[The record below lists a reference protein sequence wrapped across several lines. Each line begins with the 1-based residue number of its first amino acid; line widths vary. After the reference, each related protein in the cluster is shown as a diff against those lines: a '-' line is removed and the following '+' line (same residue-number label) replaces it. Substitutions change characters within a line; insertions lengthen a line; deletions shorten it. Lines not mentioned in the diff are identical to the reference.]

1 MATPADTSIRMTH
14 RQVLAALSG
23 LLLAMFVSMIATT
36 VISTS
41 LPVIVPDLGG
51 DQAVYTWVVTATLL
65 TTAISTPIWGKLADL
80 FDRKLLMQ
88 LAIVLFVLATAACGF
103 AQDPATLIA
112 FRAIQGLGGGGLLA
126 LSQVLL
132 ADIISPRERGRYMG
146 LFSAVMALAT
156 VGGPLLG
163 GFITDAIGWRWNFF
177 VSLPFAVG
185 ALILLQKTLHIRQLP
200 KRTVSIDY
208 LGIALLAASVSL
220 LLIWITGAGSAYE
233 WWSRETLFMA
243 GGSVLAGAAFIL
255 VELRVREP
263 LIPLGLFRDRTFTL
277 SVIASAATGVA
288 LFGGS
293 VYLAQYMQ
301 LARGA
306 TPTQAGL
313 MTVPMIVGMLVT
325 ATGVGMLITR
335 YGRWKGWLIAGAA
348 LLTAGTALL
357 STVEYDTN
365 FALVSLYM
373 LFLGAGIGTTMQNL
387 TLIVQNTARP
397 ADIGVTT
404 AAVTFFRNI
413 AGTAGVAA
421 MGAAVAST
429 VSNLFVTESA
439 RLSTAIE
446 ALGERGP
453 DVAASLASGVLPEV
467 RFLPEG
473 VRVIVEDFYAQGI
486 SQAFLIAVPFAVI
499 SVIAI
504 LFLPNIPLGR
514 MTTTEKADAEAAMV
528 GEPALSPATGSIP
541 VIETD
546 AAPQPEEPPHDR

>member
-51 DQAVYTWVVTATLL
+51 DQTVYTWVVTATLL

-185 ALILLQKTLHIRQLP
+185 ALILLQKTLHIRRPQ
-200 KRTVSIDY
+200 KHTVSIDY

-243 GGSVLAGAAFIL
+243 GGAVLAGAAFIL

-263 LIPLGLFRDRTFTL
+263 LIPLDLFRDRTFTL

-439 RLSTAIE
+439 RLSAAIE

-499 SVIAI
+499 SMIAI